1 MKNLNKKILALV
13 LLMIMLCTSCRSI
26 TIEQHPGTDKPEES
40 SPSFEIPE
48 EDPNDAPASKEA
60 RAEQKEF
67 DEYTHNIFIELIS
80 ESAVTVH
87 SYLSYPENYGITDAP
102 YTLGETSEESAKKD
116 IDDYKEY
123 LKKLEEFDYNL
134 LSKEQKLTYD
144 ILHTDLKDSIKF
156 DDFYGYGSY
165 LSSLSGIPISLPSFF
180 GEFELISERDVKDY
194 LELIKLIPAYYDD
207 IMAYETERANKGM
220 GIPDFQVDE
229 VIDLCN
235 EFITNVD
242 DNFLIT
248 SFSSRIKNVSSISDS
263 DKQKYIETN
272 TDIVKNN
279 IIPAYQKL
287 ISQLPSLKGKAKS
300 DGGLCKFDNGDKYYE
315 LVMRTN
321 TGSEKSVDEIKEMLT
336 DKMQDDLSKIVKLSY
351 KDPDLFDKLG
361 EYSIDTSTPDKIL
374 QYLLKKIEDDFP
386 EGCNTEYTVNDVPK
400 DIEKYQSPAYYYIPH
415 IDNNSKNSIYINRYS
430 DYADTDLFSTLAHE
444 GFPGHMYQTTY
455 FQNTNPS
462 EIRSLLAYDG
472 YVEGWGLYAEL
483 YSYELA
489 GLSSDLA
496 EFNQVMTCFSYDLYC
511 LADIGI
517 HYEGWTR
524 EDLSDFLTKS
534 GSDRSLTDEIY
545 DVLVQNPAVYPAYY
559 VGYLEFMEMRD
570 EAMDTLGNNFNIKAF
585 HKFIL
590 DNGPA
595 QFEILKDRFEV
606 WLKNQKSKA

>member
-1 MKNLNKKILALV
+1 MKKLSKKILALV

-26 TIEQHPGTDKPEES
+26 SIEQHPDVSEKNTES
-40 SPSFEIPE
+40 SEIPDDDIE
-48 EDPNDAPASKEA
+48 EDQTSKEA
-60 RAEQKEF
+60 LAEQKNF
-67 DEYTHNIFIELIS
+67 DEYTHEIFIELIS
-80 ESAVTVH
+80 ESAISVH
-87 SYLSYPENYGITDAP
+87 SYLSYPEKYGITDAP
-102 YTLGETSEESAKKD
+102 YTLGEISEDSVKKD
-116 IDDYKEY
+116 TDDLKNY
-123 LKKLEEFDYNL
+123 LKKIEDFDYDL
-134 LSKEQKLTYD
+134 LTKEQKLTYD
-144 ILHTDLKDSIKF
+144 ILCTDLKDSIKLG
-156 DDFYGYGSY
+156 DYYGYESY

-180 GEFELISERDVKDY
+180 GEFELISEQDVIDY

-207 IMAYETERANKGM
+207 IMTYETQRADKGM

-235 EFITNVD
+235 EFIANVD
-242 DNFLIT
+242 NNFLIT
-248 SFSSRIKNVSSISDS
+248 SFSSRIENVSSISDS
-263 DKQKYIETN
+263 DKQKYIDTN
-272 TDIVKNN
+272 SEVVKNS

-287 ISQLPSLKGKAKS
+287 ISQLPSLKGKCKTE
-300 DGGLCKFDNGDKYYE
+300 GGLCNFDDGDKYYE
-315 LVMRTN
+315 LLMRIN

-336 DKMQDDLSKIVKLSY
+336 DKMQEDMSKIVTLSY
-351 KDPDLFDKLG
+351 KDPNLFDKIG
-361 EYSIDTSTPDKIL
+361 EYSIDTSSPDKIL
-374 QYLLKKIEDDFP
+374 QYLLKNIEDDFP
-386 EGCNTEYTVNDVPK
+386 EGCNTEYTVSDVPK

-430 DYADTDLFSTLAHE
+430 DYADTDLYCTLAHE

-455 FQNTNPS
+455 FQNTNPA
-462 EIRSLLAYDG
+462 EIRSLLSYDG

-517 HYEGWTR
+517 HYDGWTR
-524 EDLSDFLTKS
+524 KDLSEFLAKS
-534 GSDRSLTDEIY
+534 GSDSSLTDDIF

>member
-1 MKNLNKKILALV
+1 MKKLSKKILALV

-26 TIEQHPGTDKPEES
+26 SIEQHPDVSEKNTES
-40 SPSFEIPE
+40 SEIPDDDIE
-48 EDPNDAPASKEA
+48 EDPTSKEA
-60 RAEQKEF
+60 LAEQKNF
-67 DEYTHNIFIELIS
+67 DEYTHEIFIELIS
-80 ESAVTVH
+80 ESAISVH
-87 SYLSYPENYGITDAP
+87 SYLSYPEKYGITDAP
-102 YTLGETSEESAKKD
+102 YTLGEISEDSVKKD
-116 IDDYKEY
+116 TDDLKNY
-123 LKKLEEFDYNL
+123 LKNIEDFDYDL
-134 LSKEQKLTYD
+134 LTKEQKLTYD
-144 ILHTDLKDSIKF
+144 ILCTDLKDSIKLG
-156 DDFYGYGSY
+156 DYYGYESY

-180 GEFELISERDVKDY
+180 GEFELISEQDVIDY

-207 IMAYETERANKGM
+207 IMTYETQRADKGM

-235 EFITNVD
+235 EFIANVD
-242 DNFLIT
+242 NNFLIT
-248 SFSSRIKNVSSISDS
+248 SFSSRIENVSSISDS
-263 DKQKYIETN
+263 DKQKYIDTN
-272 TDIVKNN
+272 SEVVKNS

-287 ISQLPSLKGKAKS
+287 ISQLPSLKGKCKTE
-300 DGGLCKFDNGDKYYE
+300 GGLCNFDDGDKYYE
-315 LVMRTN
+315 LLMRIN

-336 DKMQDDLSKIVKLSY
+336 DKMQEDMSKIVKLSY
-351 KDPDLFDKLG
+351 KDPNLFDKIG
-361 EYSIDTSTPDKIL
+361 EYSIDTSSPDKIL
-374 QYLLKKIEDDFP
+374 QYLLKNIEDDFP
-386 EGCNTEYTVNDVPK
+386 EGCNTEYTVSDVPK

-430 DYADTDLFSTLAHE
+430 DYADTDLYCTLAHE

-455 FQNTNPS
+455 FQNTNPA
-462 EIRSLLAYDG
+462 EIRSLLSYDG

-517 HYEGWTR
+517 HYDGWTR
-524 EDLSDFLTKS
+524 KDLSEFLAKS
-534 GSDRSLTDEIY
+534 GSDSSLTDDIF